1 MHIVMPGMAAART
14 SGLVGPDHSSLRVR
28 DGENILSVRS
38 ANEHKALSLG
48 VKGEQQGY
56 KNGKQAKWTF
66 HVDSRSSKWG

>member
-1 MHIVMPGMAAART
+1 
-14 SGLVGPDHSSLRVR
+14 VGPDHSSLRVR
-28 DGENILSVRS
+28 DGEDILSIGS

-48 VKGEQQGY
+48 VKGKQQSD